1 MTIFLSDLH
10 LGHKYAGEL
19 SYLTDWLRTQNRAEP
34 IFLVGDII
42 DDHRLR
48 KWIPSHL
55 DVLLTILEFNHIFYC
70 PGNHDKAFRELIPP
84 DEEVL
89 FFHKLWIK
97 EEFRY
102 EAGDGKL
109 YLVTHGD
116 QYDSLMKYAL
126 VSSRIVGHTIRKI
139 CDHIHG
145 WFTGHTGY
153 TIVTYAKQHGY
164 DGVICGHTHDPEIST
179 IEGLTYVNLGDW
191 NTVVIEHDGVF
202 NQYDVRD

>member
-10 LGHKYAGEL
+10 LGHKYAGDL
-19 SYLTDWLRTQNRAEP
+19 SYLYKWLENQSRDQK
-34 IFLVGDII
+34 IYLVGDIF

-48 KWIPSHL
+48 KWPSSHYS
-55 DVLLTILEFNHIFYC
+55 VLFAILSFGEIFYC
-70 PGNHDKAFRELIPP
+70 PGNHDKAFRELVPSGYTGMCIANVLIK
-84 DEEVL
+84 DE
-89 FFHKLWIK
+89 FY
-97 EEFRY
+97 Y
-102 EAGDGKL
+102 EAGDGKH

-116 QYDSLMKYAL
+116 QHDSLMKYAL
-126 VSSRIVGHTIRKI
+126 VSSRIVGHTIRKL
-139 CDHIHG
+139 CDLVHG

-153 TIVTYAKQHGY
+153 TIVTYAKQQGY

-202 NQYDVRD
+202 NQYNVLD